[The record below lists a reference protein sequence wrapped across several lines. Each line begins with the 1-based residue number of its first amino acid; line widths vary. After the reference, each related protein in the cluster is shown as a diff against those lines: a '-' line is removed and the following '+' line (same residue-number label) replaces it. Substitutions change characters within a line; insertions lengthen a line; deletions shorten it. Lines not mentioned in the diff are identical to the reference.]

1 MFNVYIVV
9 VSVTFVVLLVIGFIL
24 CVLELQLDI
33 EGKNDRIEVLNSEN
47 SNLKADQVVRDDI
60 NIQIL
65 GDIGKLRQVFEDFFE
80 VRKKIG
86 DIDIEYDGKGKGE
99 LLSEEVNKYIRNV
112 SSELQRIYK
121 YIKEYTHTYK

>member
-86 DIDIEYDGKGKGE
+86 DIEYDEKGKGE

-121 YIKEYTHTYK
+121 YIKE